1 MNTALDARR
10 PTLAGLPGT
19 EPAWLRS
26 GPLMRAGGVAVYD
39 TSGNRYLAGLCAE
52 AQANYSSADRQVCD
66 VLSGDAWDW
75 RGGVPPRQL
84 SSAGGGPAQ
93 DAYYHSPE
101 LSSFLS
107 EMCGG
112 PIRPSG
118 GRGSYSYYAEPGDHL
133 GLHLD
138 IVTCDVTVITVLTD
152 SCPDDG
158 GSLAVL
164 RNAVGV
170 PLSLLRRSL
179 GLHEEVV
186 KAPAGSMIVILGGLV
201 PHRVLPI
208 TSTGQRVISALCFE
222 ATP

>member
-1 MNTALDARR
+1 MWRWSTPP
-10 PTLAGLPGT
+10 PTPHLP
-19 EPAWLRS
+19 
-26 GPLMRAGGVAVYD
+26 
-39 TSGNRYLAGLCAE
+39 GLCAE
-52 AQANYSSADRQVCD
+52 AQAHYPTAERQVCD
-66 VLSGDAWDW
+66 VLSGDDWDW

-101 LSSFLS
+101 LSAFLS
-107 EMCGG
+107 ELCGG

-118 GRGSYSYYAEPGDHL
+118 GRGSYSYYVAPGDHL

-138 IVTCDVTVITVLTD
+138 IVTCDVTVISVLSD
-152 SCPDDG
+152 SCPDEG

-170 PLSLLRRSL
+170 PLSQLRRS
-179 GLHEEVV
+179 HRSDEEVV
-186 KAPAGSMIVILGGLV
+186 KAPAGTMIVILGGLV

-208 TSTGQRVISALCFE
+208 TSQGQRVISALCFQAAE
-222 ATP
+222 